1 MYLYLVTPLLGSLKN
16 YVKYKH
22 FNILVFVRTL
32 YVYFILHLSIQTNNT
47 WLILMLERWFFFSF
61 KIIRSIINNDYN
73 TKKQKYIKK
82 YNIIYPIQ
90 EINEN
95 VED

>member
-22 FNILVFVRTL
+22 FNILVFLRTL

-73 TKKQKYIKK
+73 NKKQKYIKK

>member
-32 YVYFILHLSIQTNNT
+32 YVYFILHLAIQTNNT
-47 WLILMLERWFFFSF
+47 WLILILERWFFFAF
-61 KIIRSIINNDYN
+61 KIIRSIIKNDYN
-73 TKKQKYIKK
+73 NKKQKYIKK

-90 EINEN
+90 EINAN
-95 VED
+95 VEG

>member
-73 TKKQKYIKK
+73 TKKLKYIKK
-82 YNIIYPIQ
+82 YNMIYPIQ